1 MARKNR
7 KKRKLDGFIF
17 MLPMPFA
24 GLVVLLSAFA
34 LGYVWLGCRCEALG
48 RDLKSL
54 ENEQEALHKEYLN
67 EEYKW
72 IRMKSPHE
80 LEKSL
85 ERHNIIMTWPKSD
98 QVVRLSDLNLFE
110 EPVGEEDD
118 DTLQFARL
126 ERMIMNE

>member
-1 MARKNR
+1 
-7 KKRKLDGFIF
+7 

-24 GLVVLLSAFA
+24 GLVVLLCAFA

-48 RDLKSL
+48 RELKTL
-54 ENEQEALHKEYLN
+54 ENEREVLHKQYLN

-80 LEKSL
+80 LEKAL
-85 ERHNIIMTWPKSD
+85 EKHNIIMTWPAND
-98 QVVRLSDLNLFE
+98 QVIRLSDSNPLDERLPE
-110 EPVGEEDD
+110 ESD
-118 DTLQFARL
+118 DTFQFARL